1 MARGLAAEADGCP
14 AEAALH
20 FQRALELAPETVAAR
35 LGLGRALVAL
45 GRLDAARTA
54 CHRALGPGSANAE
67 GFAQLAEI
75 LCMQGLLAEAT
86 VCLTHALDIVHDDPA
101 TLVRLGAL
109 HEIQAR
115 PAEAEAC
122 YRRAL
127 AAAGPP
133 SGVGGAVRDW
143 QRRAGYRIGILL
155 KRGGDPAAA
164 AAWLGRIVE
173 RDPAHAAARHMLAAL
188 RGETTR
194 QAPADYVRELFDTF
208 APVFD
213 RLMIEGLGYAVPDRL
228 KELVEE
234 RLTPHRPMQ
243 RGIDLGCGTGLSG
256 PVLREHVTH
265 LEGVDL
271 SAASLR
277 QAAAKGIYDRLTTAD
292 ITDALANG
300 PACRY
305 DLVLAAD
312 VLIYFGDLAAL
323 MRAVSHAMVPAGWMF
338 GSIESG
344 QAMPYRLCPS
354 GRFAHHPD
362 HLRQTAAAAGLSV
375 VTVRPAVLRL
385 DGHRP
390 VNGDLFALQRPSRS
404 GETP

>member
-1 MARGLAAEADGCP
+1 MARGLAAEADGRP
-14 AEAALH
+14 AEAAVH
-20 FQRALELAPETVAAR
+20 FQQALELAPETVAAH

-54 CHRALGPGSANAE
+54 CQRAIGLGSANAE
-67 GFAQLAEI
+67 SFAQLAEI
-75 LCMQGLLAEAT
+75 LCMQGALTEAT
-86 VCLTHALDIVHDDPA
+86 ACLTHALNIVHDDPA

-115 PAEAEAC
+115 PNEAEAC

-127 AAAGPP
+127 SAAESAAADE
-133 SGVGGAVRDW
+133 AVQVW
-143 QRRAGYRIGILL
+143 KRRAGYRIGILL

-164 AAWLGRIVE
+164 SAWLGRIIE
-173 RDPAHAAARHMLAAL
+173 RDPDHAAARHMLAAL
-188 RGETTR
+188 HGETTR
-194 QAPADYVRELFDTF
+194 QAPAGYVRELFDTF

-213 RLMIEGLGYAVPDRL
+213 RLMIEGLGYAVPARL
-228 KELVEE
+228 RELIEAS
-234 RLTPHRPMQ
+234 LTSRRPMK

-256 PVLREHVTH
+256 PVLRQRVTH

-271 SAASLR
+271 SAASIR
-277 QAAAKGIYDRLTTAD
+277 QAAAKGIYDRLITAD
-292 ITDALANG
+292 ITETLANG

-305 DLVLAAD
+305 DLMLAAD
-312 VLIYFGDLAAL
+312 VLIYFGDLAPL

-344 QAMPYRLCPS
+344 RTRPYRLGPS

-362 HLRQTAAAAGLSV
+362 HLRQTAAAAGLAV
-375 VTVRPAVLRL
+375 VTVRPTVLRM
-385 DGHRP
+385 DGDRP
-390 VNGDLFALQRPSRS
+390 VNGDLFVLQRAARP
-404 GETP
+404 EEIP